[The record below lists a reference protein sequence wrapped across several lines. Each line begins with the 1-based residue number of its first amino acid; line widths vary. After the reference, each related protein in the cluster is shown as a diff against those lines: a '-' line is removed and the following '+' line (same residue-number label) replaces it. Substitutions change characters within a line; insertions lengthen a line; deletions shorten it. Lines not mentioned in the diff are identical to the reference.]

1 MQKSPRPRAQTN
13 LGLALAAY
21 QQKHDIPN
29 GQMAKQIGISGGTLS
44 MIKVGTMPDGRTLTK
59 LLGWL
64 TLAPAPAKTRR
75 SRLPKSD

>member
-1 MQKSPRPRAQTN
+1 MPKSPRPRARRN

-29 GQMAKQIGISGGTLS
+29 EQMAKQIGISGATLS

-59 LLGWL
+59 LLAWL
-64 TLAPAPAKTRR
+64 TLAPVPVKTRR
-75 SRLPKSD
+75 SRSG